1 MEYYLEI
8 KVLPDPEFK
17 ETVLMNALFSKL
29 HRALVTIKNET
40 IGISFCQANEKSL
53 GNTLR
58 LHGTDKELNQLND
71 LKWLKGLSDY
81 TICSDLQPTPNS
93 TKYRIVKRVQ
103 AKSNLERLKR
113 RSIKKGWL
121 TKLEADKKFSNKLAQ
136 TLELPYLQLQSSST
150 GQAFKIFIHQGELL
164 EKPIVGKFNAYGL
177 SNEGTIPWF

>member
-1 MEYYLEI
+1 MDFYFEI

-17 ETVLMNALFSKL
+17 ETVLMNALFAKL
-29 HRALVTIKNET
+29 HRALVAIKNGT
-40 IGISFCQANEKSL
+40 IGISFRQANEKSL

-58 LHGTDKELNQLND
+58 LHGTSKELNQLND
-71 LKWLKGLSDY
+71 INWLKGLRDY
-81 TICSDLQPTPNS
+81 TMCSDLQPTPNS

-103 AKSNLERLKR
+103 AKSNIERLKR

-121 TKLEADKKFSNKLAQ
+121 TKPEADQKYLNKMAQ
-136 TLELPYLQLQSSST
+136 VLNMPYLQLQSSST
-150 GQAFKIFIHQGELL
+150 SQAFKLFIHQGELL